1 MYSGWDCAYTSG
13 SKATEGSPSVHD
25 TIGYLLGL
33 SLIYLL
39 LASYWIQIF
48 PARNGARRSFYFFL
62 LPSYWYS
69 PLHDRDD
76 DQNSSCVE
84 IKNMSKK
91 FGSFQAVKD
100 FTLKLR
106 GGEVTALLGHN
117 GAGKSTVI
125 NILSCEMQM
134 SAGEISVFGKSVV
147 DQFGVRQM
155 IGVCKQDDYLWPN
168 LSAKEHLDI
177 FAGLRGVDPNLH
189 DSIVEK
195 WLESVDLTLIK
206 HKYSAAF
213 SGGMKRR
220 LSVALATIGERPLV
234 ILDEPT
240 TGLVSIYLSA
250 ASYFYANL
258 FSVNQLSLSHLT
270 LLSRTQ

>member
-1 MYSGWDCAYTSG
+1 
-13 SKATEGSPSVHD
+13 
-25 TIGYLLGL
+25 
-33 SLIYLL
+33 
-39 LASYWIQIF
+39 
-48 PARNGARRSFYFFL
+48 
-62 LPSYWYS
+62 
-69 PLHDRDD
+69 
-76 DQNSSCVE
+76 
-84 IKNMSKK
+84 
-91 FGSFQAVKD
+91 
-100 FTLKLR
+100 
-106 GGEVTALLGHN
+106 
-117 GAGKSTVI
+117 
-125 NILSCEMQM
+125 
-134 SAGEISVFGKSVV
+134 
-147 DQFGVRQM
+147 M

-189 DSIVEK
+189 DSIVEQ

-250 ASYFYANL
+250 ASYFYAIL
-258 FSVNQLSLSHLT
+258 FLLT
-270 LLSRTQ
+270 NTHFHTWHALFSRTQSIVVMFGNTWTK